1 MISEKI
7 VRQTHR
13 PYNEVISLFD
23 SEISREFKLFPDRV
37 MNGKLKD
44 GEIRA
49 VINPPMGFSDP
60 FKSRVKGVITEIEG
74 TTQINLHVKPAWI
87 IIAFWLFWTF
97 VLSIFLFQLDYK
109 NIDFSIETIGHIF
122 LFGVVPYLLGK
133 LKVNWDK
140 RRLLKWLKR
149 RVLTVPNNG
158 YSK

>member
-1 MISEKI
+1 
-7 VRQTHR
+7 
-13 PYNEVISLFD
+13 
-23 SEISREFKLFPDRV
+23 
-37 MNGKLKD
+37 
-44 GEIRA
+44 
-49 VINPPMGFSDP
+49 
-60 FKSRVKGVITEIEG
+60 VKGVITEIEG